1 MSRHSADLVSRSESS
16 TQSGGQAATRRP
28 VVLPTFQ
35 KVCFTVLL
43 SLELMLWLLGPL
55 LVLDLLSGITETRD
69 IYIKSR
75 RVKPMEYLTNFYRD
89 RDQTEFKNDEG
100 KSKAAPRYNRS
111 LGNRV

>member
-1 MSRHSADLVSRSESS
+1 
-16 TQSGGQAATRRP
+16 
-28 VVLPTFQ
+28 
-35 KVCFTVLL
+35 
-43 SLELMLWLLGPL
+43 MLWLLGPL